1 MAGEGGRGRI
11 REGTFAPKVTAGH
24 GGEGRLREGTFAPKV
39 FDPLVGFR
47 RPRTSPTALGR
58 FVKPRQATA
67 GEGRRLGQTQ
77 QPRPR
82 VGSEPPFKQFLKCV
96 RHFYNGFKRF

>member
-11 REGTFAPKVTAGH
+11 REETFAPKVTAGH
-24 GGEGRLREGTFAPKV
+24 GGEGRLREGTFAPTV

-82 VGSEPPFKQFLKCV
+82 VGSEPPFKTVFKMRPPFLQW
-96 RHFYNGFKRF
+96 F